1 MILTATTSSS
11 GVGDLPEYNDLALP
25 LRRQL
30 SVRISAPMYAR
41 LVTRALT
48 SKSSEGAIIR
58 RWLWRGALAEGIDL
72 NKPL

>member
-1 MILTATTSSS
+1 MTATTSDS
-11 GVGDLPEYNDLALP
+11 GVGDLPEYNDIALP
-25 LRRQL
+25 LCRQL

>member
-1 MILTATTSSS
+1 MTATTSDS
-11 GVGDLPEYNDLALP
+11 GVGDLPEYDDFALP

-48 SKSSEGAIIR
+48 SRSSEGAIVR